1 LKQELATLQAKHHN
15 VISICNEK
23 INRANH
29 TIKAKNEEIK
39 NLTQK
44 LASNNLDIS
53 ERQKYEIQIQN
64 LENEKN
70 ILLAEHQTS
79 LTEI

>member
-1 LKQELATLQAKHHN
+1 MKILEATHKRCVPSDDTDLHTEFENLKQELSTLQAKHQN
-15 VISICNEK
+15 VISISNEK

-39 NLTQK
+39 NLTQR

-53 ERQKYEIQIQN
+53 ER
-64 LENEKN
+64 
-70 ILLAEHQTS
+70 
-79 LTEI
+79 